1 MDGDGWKSKQ
11 KLLVALLLLVIVVRA
26 LHVRSPEGE
35 VVTEELH
42 DEGRVL
48 VGLLREGV
56 ELGDGDVEGLL
67 CEVASA
73 VGRVEDLVV
82 EDGKGEGKSGG
93 GLVCN
98 QRVLGGSLAARAG
111 GKLGE
116 VPVVVTLHLVVKD
129 ARLARRRR
137 GDEVVVKDVEDVR
150 ADLLELLL

>member
-56 ELGDGDVEGLL
+56 ELGDGVVKGLL
-67 CEVASA
+67 CEVAGA

-82 EDGKGEGKSGG
+82 EDGKVEGESEAGG
-93 GLVCN
+93 G
-98 QRVLGGSLAARAG
+98 GSS
-111 GKLGE
+111 
-116 VPVVVTLHLVVKD
+116 
-129 ARLARRRR
+129 
-137 GDEVVVKDVEDVR
+137 VR
-150 ADLLELLL
+150 AMSEAALYAISEF